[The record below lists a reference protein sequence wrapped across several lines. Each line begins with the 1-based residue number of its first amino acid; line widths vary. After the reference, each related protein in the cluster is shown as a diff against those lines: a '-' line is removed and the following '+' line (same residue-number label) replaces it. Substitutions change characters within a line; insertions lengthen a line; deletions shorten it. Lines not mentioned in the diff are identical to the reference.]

1 MGLKAFS
8 LTSVLDS
15 LTHYSVFEMEI
26 TLSISKE
33 EVMQEIAVTTAYTGG
48 KMDNDEKAL
57 HRISTVD
64 EDENH
69 LERFWEESR
78 ADLCQELIGLVT
90 FEGMVSGS
98 IIRPIDPIDPVAPI
112 ISTVSAKQGA
122 PGATLQPGTN
132 DKPEHYELRLDV
144 SRSFDEALM
153 PSMML
158 SLRSFFVHNI
168 VAKWYIYT
176 NKGEA
181 GDYADKATTLLDD
194 IHRKAVYKKKPT
206 RPTYDD

>member
-1 MGLKAFS
+1 
-8 LTSVLDS
+8 
-15 LTHYSVFEMEI
+15 
-26 TLSISKE
+26 
-33 EVMQEIAVTTAYTGG
+33 MQEVAVTTAYTGG
-48 KMDNDEKAL
+48 KMDKDENAL

-78 ADLCQELIGLVT
+78 ADICQELIGLVT
-90 FEGMVSGS
+90 FEGMVK
-98 IIRPIDPIDPVAPI
+98 DPVVKPLDPDLPVTPLGAI
-112 ISTVSAKQGA
+112 DDVISQTPVEPSSSTAVQTPANMTK
-122 PGATLQPGTN
+122 
-132 DKPEHYELRLDV
+132 HYELRLDV
-144 SRSFDEALM
+144 SKSFDSALL
-153 PSMML
+153 PSMKV
-158 SLRSFFVHNI
+158 SLFSYFVQSI

-176 NKGEA
+176 NKSEA

>member
-1 MGLKAFS
+1 
-8 LTSVLDS
+8 
-15 LTHYSVFEMEI
+15 
-26 TLSISKE
+26 
-33 EVMQEIAVTTAYTGG
+33 MQEVAVTTAYTGG
-48 KMDNDEKAL
+48 KMDNDENAL

-78 ADLCQELIGLVT
+78 ADICQELIGLVT
-90 FEGMVSGS
+90 FEGMVNG
-98 IIRPIDPIDPVAPI
+98 INIKPVLLIDPVAPN
-112 ISTVSAKQGA
+112 SAALPPIVQRA
-122 PGATLQPGTN
+122 
-132 DKPEHYELRLDV
+132 HYELRLDV
-144 SRSFDEALM
+144 SKSFDEALL
-153 PSMML
+153 PSMNL

>member
-1 MGLKAFS
+1 
-8 LTSVLDS
+8 
-15 LTHYSVFEMEI
+15 MEI

-33 EVMQEIAVTTAYTGG
+33 DVMQEIAVTTAYTGG
-48 KMDNDEKAL
+48 KMDKDENAL

-78 ADLCQELIGLVT
+78 ADICQELIGLVS
-90 FEGMVSGS
+90 FEGMEGG
-98 IIRPIDPIDPVAPI
+98 D
-112 ISTVSAKQGA
+112 
-122 PGATLQPGTN
+122 
-132 DKPEHYELRLDV
+132 YELRLDV
-144 SRSFDEALM
+144 SKSFDEALL
-153 PSMML
+153 PSMRL

>member
-1 MGLKAFS
+1 
-8 LTSVLDS
+8 
-15 LTHYSVFEMEI
+15 MEI
-26 TLSISKE
+26 TLSVNKDD
-33 EVMQEIAVTTAYTGG
+33 VMQEVAITTAYTGG
-48 KMDNDEKAL
+48 KMMDNDENAL

-90 FEGMVSGS
+90 FEGLVNES
-98 IIRPIDPIDPVAPI
+98 IIKPVDPVIPFESSASIPQNPTA
-112 ISTVSAKQGA
+112 STIVLPPVFNK
-122 PGATLQPGTN
+122 
-132 DKPEHYELRLDV
+132 ERYELRLDV
-144 SRSFDEALM
+144 SKSFDEALL
-153 PSMML
+153 PSMKL

>member
-1 MGLKAFS
+1 
-8 LTSVLDS
+8 
-15 LTHYSVFEMEI
+15 MEI

-33 EVMQEIAVTTAYTGG
+33 DVMQEIAVTTAYTGG

-90 FEGMVSGS
+90 FEGMVNDIIGS
-98 IIRPIDPIDPVAPI
+98 VDPVKPIDHTGTTPDPSAARAAVLPPISIP
-112 ISTVSAKQGA
+112 Q
-122 PGATLQPGTN
+122 
-132 DKPEHYELRLDV
+132 HYELRLDV
-144 SRSFDEALM
+144 SKSFDEALL
-153 PSMML
+153 PSMRL

>member
-1 MGLKAFS
+1 
-8 LTSVLDS
+8 
-15 LTHYSVFEMEI
+15 MEI
-26 TLSISKE
+26 TLSIRKE
-33 EVMQEIAVTTAYTGG
+33 DVMQEVAVTTAYTGG
-48 KMDNDEKAL
+48 KMDNDDNAL

-78 ADLCQELIGLVT
+78 ADICQELIGLVS
-90 FEGMVSGS
+90 FEGMVKDS
-98 IIRPIDPIDPVAPI
+98 IIKPVDPIDPIIPSGPVIQSASTAAVLPPAI
-112 ISTVSAKQGA
+112 ITTQ
-122 PGATLQPGTN
+122 
-132 DKPEHYELRLDV
+132 HYELRLDV
-144 SRSFDEALM
+144 SKSFDEALL
-153 PSMML
+153 PSMKL

>member
-1 MGLKAFS
+1 
-8 LTSVLDS
+8 
-15 LTHYSVFEMEI
+15 MEI

-33 EVMQEIAVTTAYTGG
+33 DVMQEVAITTAYTGG
-48 KMDNDEKAL
+48 KMDNDENAL

-78 ADLCQELIGLVT
+78 ADICQELIGLVT
-90 FEGMVSGS
+90 FEGMVSDS
-98 IIRPIDPIDPVAPI
+98 VIKPIDPTPI
-112 ISTVSAKQGA
+112 TPFDQTDVIVQTPAMTATSSAVVPSITK
-122 PGATLQPGTN
+122 T
-132 DKPEHYELRLDV
+132 HYELRLDV
-144 SRSFDEALM
+144 SKSFDSALL
-153 PSMML
+153 PSMKV
-158 SLRSFFVHNI
+158 SLFSYFVQSI

-176 NKGEA
+176 NKNEA
-181 GDYADKATTLLDD
+181 GEYADKATTLLDD

>member
-1 MGLKAFS
+1 
-8 LTSVLDS
+8 
-15 LTHYSVFEMEI
+15 
-26 TLSISKE
+26 
-33 EVMQEIAVTTAYTGG
+33 MQEVAITTAYTGG
-48 KMDNDEKAL
+48 KMDNDVNAL

-78 ADLCQELIGLVT
+78 ADICQELIGLVT
-90 FEGMVSGS
+90 FEGMVSES
-98 IIRPIDPIDPVAPI
+98 VVKPIDPSPVIPVGPFEQIDAVAQTPAVAAT
-112 ISTVSAKQGA
+112 SSAVFPPMSVTKS
-122 PGATLQPGTN
+122 
-132 DKPEHYELRLDV
+132 HYELRLDV
-144 SRSFDEALM
+144 SKSFDSALL
-153 PSMML
+153 PSMKV
-158 SLRSFFVHNI
+158 SLFSYFVQSI

-176 NKGEA
+176 NKSEA

>member
-1 MGLKAFS
+1 
-8 LTSVLDS
+8 
-15 LTHYSVFEMEI
+15 MEI
-26 TLSISKE
+26 TLSINKE
-33 EVMQEIAVTTAYTGG
+33 DVMQEIAITTAYTGG
-48 KMDNDEKAL
+48 KMDNDDNAL
-57 HRISTVD
+57 NRISTVD

-78 ADLCQELIGLVT
+78 ADICQELIGLVT
-90 FEGMVSGS
+90 FEGMVKDTE
-98 IIRPIDPIDPVAPI
+98 IIGPVYPVDPKDPIVAASAASPAPVLPPFV
-112 ISTVSAKQGA
+112 ISY
-122 PGATLQPGTN
+122 
-132 DKPEHYELRLDV
+132 HYELRLDV
-144 SRSFDEALM
+144 SKSFDEALL
-153 PSMML
+153 PSMKL

-181 GDYADKATTLLDD
+181 GDYVDKASTLLDD

>member
-1 MGLKAFS
+1 
-8 LTSVLDS
+8 
-15 LTHYSVFEMEI
+15 MEI

-33 EVMQEIAVTTAYTGG
+33 EVMQEVAVTTAYTGS
-48 KMDNDEKAL
+48 KMDNDDNAL

-78 ADLCQELIGLVT
+78 ADICQELIGLVS
-90 FEGMVSGS
+90 FEGMVKDTIIKPVDPIIPSDPAIQSAPTAAVLPPS
-98 IIRPIDPIDPVAPI
+98 II
-112 ISTVSAKQGA
+112 TTQ
-122 PGATLQPGTN
+122 
-132 DKPEHYELRLDV
+132 HYELRLEV
-144 SRSFDEALM
+144 SKSFDEALL
-153 PSMML
+153 PSMKL

-194 IHRKAVYKKKPT
+194 IHRKAVYKKRPT

>member
-1 MGLKAFS
+1 
-8 LTSVLDS
+8 
-15 LTHYSVFEMEI
+15 MEI
-26 TLSISKE
+26 KLSISKE
-33 EVMQEIAVTTAYTGG
+33 DVMQEIAVTTAYTGG
-48 KMDNDEKAL
+48 KMDNDENAL

-90 FEGMVSGS
+90 FEGMVNNYV
-98 IIRPIDPIDPVAPI
+98 PIEPDDSAHPVCVP
-112 ISTVSAKQGA
+112 K
-122 PGATLQPGTN
+122 
-132 DKPEHYELRLDV
+132 HYELRLDV
-144 SRSFDEALM
+144 SKSFDEALL
-153 PSMML
+153 PSMQL

-176 NKGEA
+176 NKQEA

>member
-1 MGLKAFS
+1 
-8 LTSVLDS
+8 
-15 LTHYSVFEMEI
+15 MEI
-26 TLSISKE
+26 RLSISKE
-33 EVMQEIAVTTAYTGG
+33 DVMREIAVTTAYTGG
-48 KMDNDEKAL
+48 KMDNDAKAL

-78 ADLCQELIGLVT
+78 ADLCQELIGLVAM
-90 FEGMVSGS
+90 EGMDDG
-98 IIRPIDPIDPVAPI
+98 
-112 ISTVSAKQGA
+112 
-122 PGATLQPGTN
+122 
-132 DKPEHYELRLDV
+132 EHYELKLDV
-144 SRSFDEALM
+144 SKSFDEALL
-153 PSMML
+153 PSMKL

-194 IHRKAVYKKKPT
+194 IHRKAVYKRKPT

>member
-1 MGLKAFS
+1 
-8 LTSVLDS
+8 
-15 LTHYSVFEMEI
+15 MEI

-33 EVMQEIAVTTAYTGG
+33 DVMQEIAVTTAYTGG

-90 FEGMVSGS
+90 FEGMVNDT
-98 IIRPIDPIDPVAPI
+98 IIIGPVDPVKPIDQTGTTPAPSAAPAAVLTPISIP
-112 ISTVSAKQGA
+112 Q
-122 PGATLQPGTN
+122 
-132 DKPEHYELRLDV
+132 HYELRLDV
-144 SRSFDEALM
+144 SKSFDEALL
-153 PSMML
+153 PSMRL